1 MEPTS
6 TNSASTN
13 NDNLRKSQSNSRVIK
28 DSNSVLNR
36 LKSELKQLMFSQPPG
51 VSAFPDTDNLFNW
64 VGSIVG
70 PEETIYEGLTYK
82 ITMKFPSDYPF
93 SAPCVQFQTHCYH
106 PNVDENGNICL
117 DILKDK
123 WSAIYNVTS
132 ILVSLQSLLGE
143 PNIDSPLNTEA
154 AELWAKPEGA
164 NIRLVCFL
172 VIAFIHFFFL

>member
-6 TNSASTN
+6 THSASTN
-13 NDNLRKSQSNSRVIK
+13 NDSLRKTPNSRVIK

-64 VGSIVG
+64 VGSIMG
-70 PEETIYEGLTYK
+70 PEGTIYEGLTYK

-93 SAPCVQFQTHCYH
+93 SAPSVQFQTHCYH

-143 PNIDSPLNTEA
+143 PNIDSPLNIEA
-154 AELWAKPEGA
+154 AELWAKPEVYKKQVMKWFREP
-164 NIRLVCFL
+164 NNKM
-172 VIAFIHFFFL
+172 